1 MLDVSRA
8 QDLRTAQPETGGRIH
23 LSRASLKKVAL
34 ALALAAI
41 VVGAAEYG
49 YSYWTTGRFLVST
62 EDAYVDAH
70 SSLIA
75 PKVSGYIAA
84 VPVTDNEPV
93 KKGQVLARIDA
104 RDYETA
110 LEQARA
116 NVAAAEA
123 NVAILRGQIA
133 QQRLVIEEGR
143 RQVAA
148 DQATLAFAQ
157 QNFTRYTALARTGSG
172 TVQQAQQSTAENRRQ
187 RALLDRDTTA
197 VAAAAQ
203 QIKVLEAQLQHAK
216 AALAQQQAAERQAT
230 LNLSYTIIRAPFDG
244 TVGVRTVARG
254 QYVQPGTQLM
264 AVVPLDRVYVTA
276 NFKETELTDVR
287 PGQPVAIAVD
297 TYPDT
302 IVHGRVA
309 SLAPASGEKFALLP
323 PDNATGNFTKVVQR
337 IPVKIVI
344 DKGDPQRELL
354 RPGMSVE
361 PTIDTKHSDANR

>member
-1 MLDVSRA
+1 MLDVSGARGLRA
-8 QDLRTAQPETGGRIH
+8 AETDGRARIRI
-23 LSRASLKKVAL
+23 SRAGLKKVAL
-34 ALALAAI
+34 ALALIVSIAVAAD
-41 VVGAAEYG
+41 YG
-49 YSYWTTGRFLVST
+49 HRYWTTGRFLVST

-104 RDYETA
+104 RDYATA
-110 LEQARA
+110 LAEVRA

-123 NVAILRGQIA
+123 NIAILRGQIA
-133 QQRLVIEEGR
+133 RQRFVIEEDR
-143 RQVAA
+143 RQVVA
-148 DQATLAFAQ
+148 DEATLAFAQ
-157 QNFTRYTALARTGSG
+157 QNFSRYTALARTGSG
-172 TVQQAQQSTAENRRQ
+172 TVQQAQQSTAENKRQ

-216 AALAQQQAAERQAT
+216 AVLAQEQAAERQAT

-244 TVGVRTVARG
+244 TVGVRTVALG

-264 AVVPLDRVYVTA
+264 AIVPLDRVYVTA
-276 NFKETELTDVR
+276 NFKETELTDVH

-297 TYPDT
+297 TYPNT

-344 DKGDPQRELL
+344 DKADPHSELL

-361 PTIDTKHSDANR
+361 PTIDTRHSDAHR

>member
-1 MLDVSRA
+1 MLDVSGAR
-8 QDLRTAQPETGGRIH
+8 DLHTAQPETGSRIH
-23 LSRASLKKVAL
+23 ISRARLKEAVL
-34 ALALAAI
+34 ALVLAVTIA
-41 VVGAAEYG
+41 GAAEYG
-49 YSYWTTGRFLVST
+49 YRYWTTGRFLVST
-62 EDAYVDAH
+62 DDAYVDAH
-70 SSLIA
+70 SSPIA

-84 VPVTDNEPV
+84 VPVTDNERV
-93 KKGQVLARIDA
+93 QKGQVLARIDS

-110 LEQARA
+110 LAQARA
-116 NVAAAEA
+116 NVAAAGA
-123 NVAILRGQIA
+123 NIAILRGQIA
-133 QQRLVIEEGR
+133 QQRLVIEEDR

-157 QNFTRYTALARTGSG
+157 QNFARYTALARNGSG
-172 TVQQAQQSTAENRRQ
+172 TVQQAQQSTAENKQQ

-216 AALAQQQAAERQAT
+216 AALAQQQAAERQAA
-230 LNLSYTIIRAPFDG
+230 LNLGYTVIRAPFKG
-244 TVGVRTVARG
+244 TVGVRTVAPG

-264 AVVPLDRVYVTA
+264 AVVPLNRVYVTA
-276 NFKETELTDVR
+276 NFKETDLTDVR
-287 PGQPVAIAVD
+287 PGQPVSIAVD

-309 SLAPASGEKFALLP
+309 SLAPASGAKFALLP
-323 PDNATGNFTKVVQR
+323 ADNATGNFTKIVQR

-344 DKGDPQRELL
+344 VKGDPRGEPL

-361 PTIDTKHSDANR
+361 PTIDTKPSDSDR